1 MISILKRIKSM
12 TNRKTYVKKEVYQ
25 MSRGETK
32 KYLKSLGMSNE
43 QIREYDDAL
52 DILES
57 YNKKEVEIK
66 ELSYDNNK
74 AFVDNFRKFQ
84 WVIRLRNN
92 HVMKNMAD
100 SMGVSVSFLSSIE
113 HGRKPVP
120 NNWFDKLERVYIL
133 DSESEKMLKILKEK
147 FHLNNE

>member
-1 MISILKRIKSM
+1 M
-12 TNRKTYVKKEVYQ
+12 TNRKTYVKKEVHQ

-52 DILES
+52 DILEE

-66 ELSYDNNK
+66 ELSYDDNK
-74 AFVDNFRKFQ
+74 TYVDNLRKFQ
-84 WVIRLRNN
+84 WVVRLRNN

-120 NNWFDKLERVYIL
+120 NNWFDKLEGVYIL
-133 DSESEKMLKILKEK
+133 DNESEKMLKILKEK